1 MDENII
7 YALIHSPLV
16 GPLTWQLVYSEMEK
30 RGLEAIVPTLSEH
43 PNSALPFWQ
52 QHAESVAHSLT
63 RIPQSRSIVLVA
75 HGGAGPLL
83 PIIRQSLAHSIGA
96 YVFVDAGLPRDHSSR
111 IDLMRSQDQSWA
123 EQFHQTLLH
132 DERFPTWNEDDLRE
146 VIPDDELR
154 RKMVA
159 EINPRSLSFFTEP
172 IPVFVGWPDAPCA
185 YIKFSAPYDWDA
197 RQARQASWLVREVN
211 VGHFHMLVDPSGV
224 TDVIVEAVQELRHH
238 KAH

>member
-52 QHAESVAHSLT
+52 QHAESVAHRLT

-75 HGGAGPLL
+75 HSGAGPLL

-96 YVFVDAGLPRDHSSR
+96 YVFADAGLPRDRSSR
-111 IDLMRSQDQSWA
+111 IDLMRSHDQSWA
-123 EQFHQTLLH
+123 EQFHQTLLQGG
-132 DERFPTWNEDDLRE
+132 RFPTWNEDDLRE
-146 VIPDDELR
+146 VIPDDDLR

-159 EINPRSLSFFTEP
+159 EINPRPLSFFTEP
-172 IPVFVGWPDAPCA
+172 IPVFAGWPDAPCA
-185 YIKFSAPYDWDA
+185 YIKFSAPYDGDA
-197 RQARQASWLVREVN
+197 RQARQANWPVREMN
-211 VGHFHMLVDPSGV
+211 AGHFHMLVDPSGV
-224 TDVIVEAVQELRHH
+224 TDVIVNAVQELGHH
-238 KAH
+238 TAR